1 MANVKI
7 SELTNLGAAPA
18 NDDELVIVDKDGG
31 GASGT
36 TKKVTVSD
44 LLSSAGSATT
54 INNNADNRVITGSN
68 TANTLEGEA
77 NLLYDA
83 GILDIKNAGV
93 QSEVKLY
100 CESANSHF
108 VSLKAPA
115 HAAISPNGS
124 YTLTL
129 PAAYAVSNG
138 QVLSSTTAGSL
149 SWTSDITGNAA
160 GLSQTLAVTSGGTGL
175 ATVPQ
180 GSVLVANAADTL
192 TALEGVTDGHVLTYN
207 SGTDTVSWSA
217 PSGGSGTDLDGQL
230 IDYNVQGAT
239 LVAGDHE
246 GQVVFLGTDTITTGN
261 LYYWDGTNWQ
271 TTSNNAESTAKG
283 PIGIALGAN
292 SATDG
297 VLLQGVYYPS
307 STPAG
312 SAGSQLYLGASA
324 NLTATAPV
332 TNGKILRVMGQNLD
346 GTRILFQPSQD
357 FIELGS
363 PTVYTT
369 SIDDLSDVDTTTV
382 APTDGQALVWDNTA
396 QQWEPGTISGGGSG
410 TSLDG
415 QKLEYIVSSSALTAA
430 GDYEGL
436 VLKVGDAGNTLTA
449 GTVYHFDATQTDW
462 VAADNTAEGTA
473 KGVLGIALGAS
484 GTTDG
489 VLIQGVY
496 YYADAAGVT
505 GDVLFLGTSGA
516 MTATAPTS
524 DGEIL
529 RVMGQNIDN
538 NIVMFQPSQ
547 DFIELGAAAATTSI
561 DDLSDVDTTTVAP
574 TDGQALV
581 WDNAAQQWEP
591 GTVSGGSF
599 DLVNDTTP
607 QLGGDLDVNG
617 NSIVSTTNGNIAITP
632 DGTGAVVL
640 DGLSYPTADGAANQP
655 LITNGSGVISFGSTV
670 KATLQGPVDGSDLD
684 VKIETSAATAAGDG
698 EGVVV
703 YFGTGTTVAGKV
715 YTFSS
720 GSWVAVSAAT
730 GGEATTKGLLAMALS
745 NSGPSGGM
753 LLYGVGFIDHAH
765 GGSIGSVLY
774 VGDGATAGEIT
785 ATQPAASTEYV
796 RVVGHAITT
805 SDAAGSK
812 IFFSPSQD
820 WIEIA

>member
-1 MANVKI
+1 MADVKI
-7 SELTNLGAAPA
+7 SALTNLGTAPA

-44 LLSSAGSATT
+44 LLSSAGSALTVTDGGSVTESSVSQITVGTGLELVDDATDGHVTINSTVTDTNTTYDLASAQSGSNATITLSGSDATSDVVTLAAGSNVTLTDNGSNQITITAATSGSATT

-83 GILDIKNAGV
+83 GVLDIKNAGV

-115 HAAISPNGS
+115 HAAISPGGS

-129 PAAYAVSNG
+129 PAAYAASNG

-180 GSVLVANAADTL
+180 GSVLVANTADTL

-217 PSGGSGTDLDGQL
+217 PS
-230 IDYNVQGAT
+230 
-239 LVAGDHE
+239 
-246 GQVVFLGTDTITTGN
+246 
-261 LYYWDGTNWQ
+261 
-271 TTSNNAESTAKG
+271 
-283 PIGIALGAN
+283 
-292 SATDG
+292 
-297 VLLQGVYYPS
+297 
-307 STPAG
+307 
-312 SAGSQLYLGASA
+312 
-324 NLTATAPV
+324 
-332 TNGKILRVMGQNLD
+332 
-346 GTRILFQPSQD
+346 
-357 FIELGS
+357 
-363 PTVYTT
+363 
-369 SIDDLSDVDTTTV
+369 
-382 APTDGQALVWDNTA
+382 
-396 QQWEPGTISGGGSG
+396 GGSG

-449 GTVYHFDATQTDW
+449 GTVYYFDATQTDW

-581 WDNAAQQWEP
+581 WDNTAQQWEP

-703 YFGTGTTVAGKV
+703 YFGTGATVAGKV

-765 GGSIGSVLY
+765 GGSPGSVLY